1 LGVNAAQNDPHE
13 LLIRVLHPDDVVVD
27 GMPSPRPDADTP
39 QWQRTRVAIA
49 DGQVVGSAS
58 LTLAPVTDWYFCE
71 VTVAADYRRR
81 GIGTRLYAAVYQL
94 TERTFPVVT
103 RAMNSQP
110 IRRRFAE
117 SIGCSTLVHCPEP
130 WIDPTSTA
138 GQEWITQQQLPDGYQ
153 TVAMDELPIER
164 VEQAWASYFEWAHRP
179 FGTVHTDHLPQY
191 WTRYSDGLDPDASRL
206 SIETSTDSI
215 VALSLVTPDA
225 WDGRTM
231 IVSETVHEEQRHG
244 GQLLGASIAASLSRL
259 ADQGIRLVELEGHST
274 DAHSPQ
280 IVQTI
285 PAGGGDPMDI
295 LKLAP
300 PHGGSAHEAA
310 RPAAQRGHAP
320 PPERSEA
327 P

>member
-1 LGVNAAQNDPHE
+1 MSHKPDVE
-13 LLIRVLHPDDVVVD
+13 IRAPRDDDSVVD
-27 GMPSPRPDADTP
+27 GVPLPRPGDDT
-39 QWQRTRVAIA
+39 WHRTRVAIA

-58 LTLAPVTDWYFCE
+58 LTHAPVTDWYFCE
-71 VTVAADYRRR
+71 VTVVPQYRRR
-81 GIGTRLYAAVYQL
+81 GIGTRLYAAVYEL
-94 TERTFPVVT
+94 TDRSSPVVT
-103 RAMNSQP
+103 RAMNSRP
-110 IRRRFAE
+110 VRRRFAE
-117 SIGCSTLVHCPEP
+117 SIGCSTLVHCPAP

-138 GQEWITQQQLPDGYQ
+138 GREWIAQQQLPGGYR

-164 VEQAWASYFEWAHRP
+164 VEQAWSSYFGWAHRP
-179 FGTVHTDHLPQY
+179 LGPVHTDHLPQY

-206 SIETSTDSI
+206 SIDSSTGAI

-231 IVSETVHEEQRHG
+231 IVSETVHEDQRQG
-244 GQLLGASIAASLSRL
+244 DQLLAATIAGSLSRL
-259 ADQGIRLVELEGHST
+259 ADQGIRRVELEGHST

-280 IVQTI
+280 IVRTL

-300 PHGGSAHEAA
+300 PHRGSAHEAA
-310 RPAAQRGHAP
+310 RPAAQRGPAP
-320 PPERSEA
+320 SDERSEA

>member
-1 LGVNAAQNDPHE
+1 MSHKPDVE
-13 LLIRVLHPDDVVVD
+13 IRAPRDDDSVVD
-27 GMPSPRPDADTP
+27 GVPLPRPGDDT
-39 QWQRTRVAIA
+39 WQRTRVAIA

-58 LTLAPVTDWYFCE
+58 LMLAPVTDWYFCE
-71 VTVAADYRRR
+71 VTVVPEYRRR
-81 GIGTRLYAAVYQL
+81 GLGTRLYAAVYEL
-94 TERTFPVVT
+94 TDRSIPVVT

-153 TVAMDELPIER
+153 TVSMDELPIER
-164 VEQAWASYFEWAHRP
+164 VEQAWSTYFEWAHRP

-191 WTRYSDGLDPDASRL
+191 WTQYSDGLDPDASRL
-206 SIETSTDSI
+206 SIETSTGAI
-215 VALSLVTPDA
+215 VVLSLVTPDA

-244 GQLLGASIAASLSRL
+244 DQLLGATIAASLGRL
-259 ADQGIRLVELEGHST
+259 ADQGIRRVELEGHST

-300 PHGGSAHEAA
+300 PHRGSAHEAA

-320 PPERSEA
+320 SAERSEA